1 MARKPARMYTN
12 ISGPAYTRR
21 EFMGGVPYP
30 KITTFVQG
38 NQKRDFD
45 IEFRL
50 IAEESCQIRHIA
62 LEAARISINRKMTEA
77 TGAENYFLQIRPY
90 PHQVIREHKM
100 ATGAGADRISSGMRR
115 AFGRPVGTAAR
126 VRSKDIIMVARSNP
140 DQARRLRDALHKAS
154 IKLPT
159 PCKIE
164 ITKGKDLAGRLGL

>member
-1 MARKPARMYTN
+1 MVTKPARMYTK

-30 KITTFVQG
+30 KITTFIQG
-38 NQKRDFD
+38 NQKKNFD
-45 IEFRL
+45 VEMEL
-50 IAEESCQIRHIA
+50 IAKESCQIRHTA
-62 LEAARISINRKMTEA
+62 LEAARVSVNRKL
-77 TGAENYFLQIRPY
+77 AELVGVENFFLQIRPY

-100 ATGAGADRISSGMRR
+100 ATGAGADRISSGMRN
-115 AFGRPVGTAAR
+115 AFGKPVGTAAR
-126 VRSKDIIMVARSNP
+126 VKSGDIIMVARTTP
-140 DQARRLRDALHKAS
+140 DKAKKLRDALHKAS